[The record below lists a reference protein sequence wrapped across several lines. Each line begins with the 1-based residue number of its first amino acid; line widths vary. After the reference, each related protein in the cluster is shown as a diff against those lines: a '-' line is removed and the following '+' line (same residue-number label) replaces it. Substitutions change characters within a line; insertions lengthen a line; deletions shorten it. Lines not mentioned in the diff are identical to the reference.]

1 MSIFFHEKLHRTA
14 EVVEKM
20 HACPVTICGAGA
32 LGANIAESLARA
44 GFKQFKIIDY
54 DRVEERNL
62 STQPY
67 QRGDIG
73 AFKARMMA
81 NMLYRAVGAKVEAQT
96 QRLTDENVHKL
107 LGGST
112 LVVDT
117 FDNSVGRRIVKDW
130 CAEAGTP
137 CLHAGLAADYAE
149 IIWND
154 RYRVPSPA
162 HDDVCDYP
170 LARNLVMLAVSVH
183 HVLTRR
189 RPALLSNVSTT
200 SVLPPSSLWTFSSV
214 RRWVCASTFAPTAR

>member
-14 EVVEKM
+14 EVVERM
-20 HACPVTICGAGA
+20 HAFPVTICGAGA
-32 LGANIAESLARA
+32 LGANVAESLARA
-44 GFKQFKIIDY
+44 GFKRFTIVDN

-81 NMLYRAVGAKVEAQT
+81 NMLYRAVEAQVEAQT
-96 QRLTDENVHKL
+96 QRLTDANVHKL

-112 LVVDT
+112 LVVDA
-117 FDNSVGRRIVKDW
+117 FDNSVGRRVVKDW
-130 CAEAGTP
+130 SSETGTP

-154 RYRVPSPA
+154 LYRVPSPA
-162 HDDVCDYP
+162 HDDMCDYP
-170 LARNLVMLAVSVH
+170 LARNLVMLAVSVACE
-183 HVLTRR
+183 VVVDFVATGAQRSYTVTLADFAV
-189 RPALLSNVSTT
+189 RP
-200 SVLPPSSLWTFSSV
+200 F
-214 RRWVCASTFAPTAR
+214 F